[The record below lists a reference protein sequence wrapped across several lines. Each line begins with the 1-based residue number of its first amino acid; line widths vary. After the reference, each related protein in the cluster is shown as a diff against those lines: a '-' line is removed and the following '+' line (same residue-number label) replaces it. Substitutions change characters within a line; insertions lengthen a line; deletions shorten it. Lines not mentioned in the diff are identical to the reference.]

1 MNRHERRPNRLAQN
15 QALEEGRVTDAA
27 SKEASKAEKKG
38 AKAEKKS
45 AEQRLE
51 GSSLLRFEAFM
62 SRRSP
67 AFVLTLGFLL
77 LALIGLIDAVS
88 GTFDMAPLYI
98 LPVGLVTF
106 SRGRWL
112 GALLALVATIAR
124 GAAEVAN
131 SIADLQSPVT
141 YWSGLT
147 RFYVFMVVVLMVG
160 PMRDVLRWQREA
172 TNTLAETNAHLEAL
186 NELRDV
192 LTYEDEQ
199 QEESNRR
206 ALSDLQA
213 SLEALEQLSNRG
225 AVAAGVP
232 PIPPPH

>member
-1 MNRHERRPNRLAQN
+1 MSRHERQARKLAER
-15 QALEEGRVTDAA
+15 QARGDLKQSVR
-27 SKEASKAEKKG
+27 EA
-38 AKAEKKS
+38 KKS

-51 GSSLLRFEAFM
+51 RSSLLRFDAFM

-67 AFVLTLGFLL
+67 AFVVILGFLL
-77 LALIGLIDAVS
+77 LALIGLIDAVT

-112 GALLALVATIAR
+112 GALLALVATVAR

-131 SIADLQSPVT
+131 SIGDLQDPVT

-172 TNTLAETNAHLEAL
+172 SEKLAETNAHMEAL
-186 NELRDV
+186 SELRDV
-192 LTYEDEQ
+192 LSYEDED
-199 QEESNRR
+199 EAESLR
-206 ALSDLQA
+206 AFDDLRA
-213 SLEALEQLSNRG
+213 SLESLERLSASGG
-225 AVAAGVP
+225 AVVGAPPVP
-232 PIPPPH
+232 PPPA

>member
-1 MNRHERRPNRLAQN
+1 MSRHER
-15 QALEEGRVTDAA
+15 
-27 SKEASKAEKKG
+27 EARRAEKRD

-67 AFVLTLGFLL
+67 AFVLILGFLL
-77 LALIGLIDAVS
+77 LVLIGLIDALT
-88 GTFDMAPLYI
+88 GTFDMAPLYL

-124 GAAEVAN
+124 GAAEVSN
-131 SIADLQSPVT
+131 SISDLQSPVT
-141 YWSGLT
+141 YLSGLT

-172 TNTLAETNAHLEAL
+172 ASTLADTNTHLEAL

-192 LTYEDEQ
+192 LTYDDEH
-199 QEESNRR
+199 QEESNRK
-206 ALSDLQA
+206 ALADLQY
-213 SLEALEQLSNRG
+213 SLEALEVLSNRG
-225 AVAAGVP
+225 AVAAGGTPVP
-232 PIPPPH
+232 APPD

>member
-1 MNRHERRPNRLAQN
+1 MGRQERKAERLAGK
-15 QALEEGRVTDAA
+15 QAKTEAKAGR
-27 SKEASKAEKKG
+27 KAEKQ
-38 AKAEKKS
+38 AKRS

-51 GSSLLRFEAFM
+51 RSSLLRFEAFM

-67 AFVLTLGFLL
+67 AFVLILGFLL
-77 LALIGLIDAVS
+77 LALIGLIDAIT

-112 GALLALVATIAR
+112 GALLALAATIAR

-131 SIADLQSPVT
+131 SISDLQDPVT

-172 TNTLAETNAHLEAL
+172 AEKLAETNNHLEAL

-192 LTYEDEQ
+192 LSYDDEEQ
-199 QEESNRR
+199 SAENRK
-206 ALSDLQA
+206 ALDDLQA
-213 SLEALEQLSNRG
+213 SLDALEQLSNHA

-232 PIPPPH
+232 PMPPPPA

>member
-1 MNRHERRPNRLAQN
+1 MSRHERK
-15 QALEEGRVTDAA
+15 AA
-27 SKEASKAEKKG
+27 KLAEKQARG
-38 AKAEKKS
+38 EAKAAAKAGKKVSKSEKKS

-51 GSSLLRFEAFM
+51 RSSLLKFEAFL

-67 AFVLTLGFLL
+67 AFVVVLGFLL
-77 LALIGLIDAVS
+77 IALIGLIDAVTGS
-88 GTFDMAPLYI
+88 FDMAPLYI

-112 GALLALVATIAR
+112 GAMLALVATIAR

-131 SIADLQSPVT
+131 SISDLQSPVT

-172 TNTLAETNAHLEAL
+172 ADKLAETNQHLEAL

-192 LTYEDEQ
+192 LTYEDEEQ
-199 QEESNRR
+199 ARDNRR
-206 ALSDLQA
+206 ALEDLQA
-213 SLEALEQLSNRG
+213 SLEALEQLSNH
-225 AVAAGVP
+225 AAVVAAVP
-232 PIPPPH
+232 PMPPPPA

>member
-1 MNRHERRPNRLAQN
+1 MSRQERKVAKL
-15 QALEEGRVTDAA
+15 
-27 SKEASKAEKKG
+27 AEKQARQG
-38 AKAEKKS
+38 AQANGKASRKASRAEKKS

-51 GSSLLRFEAFM
+51 RSSLLRFEAFM
-62 SRRSP
+62 ARRSP
-67 AFVLTLGFLL
+67 AFVVILGFLL
-77 LALIGLIDAVS
+77 IALIGLIDAVTGS
-88 GTFDMAPLYI
+88 FDMAPLYI
-98 LPVGLVTF
+98 VPIGLVTF

-112 GALLALVATIAR
+112 GAILALVATVAR

-131 SIADLQSPVT
+131 SISDLQSPVT

-172 TNTLAETNAHLEAL
+172 AETLAETNNHLEAL

-199 QEESNRR
+199 EFDNRK
-206 ALSDLQA
+206 ALEDLQA
-213 SLEALEQLSNRG
+213 SLDALEQLSSRA

-232 PIPPPH
+232 PMPPPPA

>member
-15 QALEEGRVTDAA
+15 QVLEEGRVTDAA

-67 AFVLTLGFLL
+67 AFVLILGFLL

-112 GALLALVATIAR
+112 GALLAWWPR
-124 GAAEVAN
+124 SPAAPPRSRTA
-131 SIADLQSPVT
+131 SPT
-141 YWSGLT
+141 C
-147 RFYVFMVVVLMVG
+147 
-160 PMRDVLRWQREA
+160 
-172 TNTLAETNAHLEAL
+172 
-186 NELRDV
+186 
-192 LTYEDEQ
+192 
-199 QEESNRR
+199 R
-206 ALSDLQA
+206 A
-213 SLEALEQLSNRG
+213 
-225 AVAAGVP
+225 P
-232 PIPPPH
+232 

>member
-1 MNRHERRPNRLAQN
+1 MTRHERE
-15 QALEEGRVTDAA
+15 ALR
-27 SKEASKAEKKG
+27 AEKET
-38 AKAEKKS
+38 AKAAKS

-51 GSSLLRFEAFM
+51 HSSLLRFEVFM

-67 AFVLTLGFLL
+67 AFVLILGFLL
-77 LALIGLIDAVS
+77 IALIGLIDAIT

-124 GAAEVAN
+124 GAAEVSS
-131 SIADLQSPVT
+131 SIGDLQSPVT
-141 YWSGLT
+141 YLSGLT

-172 TNTLAETNAHLEAL
+172 ANTLAETNAHLEAL

-192 LTYEDEQ
+192 LTYDDEH
-199 QEESNRR
+199 QEESNRK
-206 ALSDLQA
+206 ALEELQA
-213 SLEALEQLSNRG
+213 SLDALEELSSRG
-225 AVAAGVP
+225 SVVTGTQPVP
-232 PIPPPH
+232 PSA

>member
-1 MNRHERRPNRLAQN
+1 MSRHERKAQRLSEK
-15 QALEEGRVTDAA
+15 QAREEAKLADET
-27 SKEASKAEKKG
+27 SKRARNAEKKG
-38 AKAEKKS
+38 ARAQKKS

-67 AFVLTLGFLL
+67 AFVLILGFLL

-98 LPVGLVTF
+98 LPIGLVTF

-112 GALLALVATIAR
+112 GALLALVATVAR

-172 TNTLAETNAHLEAL
+172 ADTLAGTNAHLEAL

-192 LTYEDEQ
+192 LHYDDEQ
-199 QEESNRR
+199 QEESNRK
-206 ALSDLQA
+206 AFADLQA
-213 SLEALEQLSNRG
+213 SLEALEELSNRG

-232 PIPPPH
+232 PMPPPP

>member
-1 MNRHERRPNRLAQN
+1 MSRHERKATKL
-15 QALEEGRVTDAA
+15 
-27 SKEASKAEKKG
+27 AEKQAREA
-38 AKAEKKS
+38 AKASEKADKQAAKAQKKS

-51 GSSLLRFEAFM
+51 SSSLLRFEAFM
-62 SRRSP
+62 ARRSP
-67 AFVLTLGFLL
+67 AFVVILGFLL
-77 LALIGLIDAVS
+77 IALIGLIDALTGS
-88 GTFDMAPLYI
+88 FDMAPLYI
-98 LPVGLVTF
+98 LPIGLVTF

-112 GALLALVATIAR
+112 GAALALVATIAR

-131 SIADLQSPVT
+131 SISDLQSPVT

-172 TNTLAETNAHLEAL
+172 ADTLAETNNHLEAL

-199 QEESNRR
+199 QELDNRR
-206 ALSDLQA
+206 ALEDLQA
-213 SLEALEQLSNRG
+213 SLDALEQLSSRA
-225 AVAAGVP
+225 AVVAGVP
-232 PIPPPH
+232 PMPPPPA

>member
-1 MNRHERRPNRLAQN
+1 MGRQERKAERLAGK
-15 QALEEGRVTDAA
+15 QAKTEAKAGR
-27 SKEASKAEKKG
+27 KAEKQ
-38 AKAEKKS
+38 AKRS

-51 GSSLLRFEAFM
+51 RSSLLRFEAFM

-67 AFVLTLGFLL
+67 AFVLILGFLL
-77 LALIGLIDAVS
+77 LALIGLIDAIT

-112 GALLALVATIAR
+112 GALLALAATIAR

-131 SIADLQSPVT
+131 SISDLQDPVT

-172 TNTLAETNAHLEAL
+172 AEKLAETNNHLEAL

-192 LTYEDEQ
+192 LSYDDEEQ
-199 QEESNRR
+199 SAENRK
-206 ALSDLQA
+206 ALDDLQA
-213 SLEALEQLSNRG
+213 SLDALEQLSNHA

-232 PIPPPH
+232 PMPPPP

>member
-1 MNRHERRPNRLAQN
+1 VSRHERKTNKLAEK
-15 QALEEGRVTDAA
+15 QARQEAKLADGA
-27 SKEASKAEKKG
+27 SKEARKAQKKD

-51 GSSLLRFEAFM
+51 SSSLMRFDAFM

-67 AFVLTLGFLL
+67 AFVLILGFLL
-77 LALIGLIDAVS
+77 LALIGLIDAIT

-112 GALLALVATIAR
+112 GALLALVATVAR
-124 GAAEVAN
+124 GAAEVVN
-131 SIADLQSPVT
+131 SIGDLQSPVT

-172 TNTLAETNAHLEAL
+172 ANTLAETNAHLEAL

-192 LTYEDEQ
+192 LTYDDEQ
-199 QEESNRR
+199 QEESNRK
-206 ALSDLQA
+206 ALADLQA
-213 SLEALEQLSNRG
+213 SLEALEELSNRG

-232 PIPPPH
+232 PMPPPP